1 MIRKKKM
8 NGFIVWSMYIL
19 KYYHRNLK
27 NKQSKKLQ
35 LIKKKGIET
44 TLNKLY
50 YHRSCLSGGTIHR
63 LLGSL
68 GKIIPDDEPLKIST
82 IFASISLS
90 DALHCLEVTGGYD
103 YKRELRLY
111 TIFCA
116 RKIQHLIQD
125 ERHIKAIDIT
135 EDYINGNATKRE
147 LKLAYS
153 FVKEAFDIR
162 KKEKDVKRNYY
173 EFNLGMFTLSDGI
186 EELDSDDEISN
197 SLDAVYYAVNATYQK
212 KSSINSYIRTDYHTE
227 RVNYYTNGRYN
238 IHTQKELLKIFK
250 ID

>member
-1 MIRKKKM
+1 M
-8 NGFIVWSMYIL
+8 
-19 KYYHRNLK
+19 
-27 NKQSKKLQ
+27 
-35 LIKKKGIET
+35 
-44 TLNKLY
+44 
-50 YHRSCLSGGTIHR
+50 HR

-82 IFASISLS
+82 IFSSISLS
-90 DALHCLEVTGGYD
+90 DALDCLEATGGYD
-103 YKRELRLY
+103 YKKELRLY
-111 TIFCA
+111 AIFCV

-135 EDYINGNATKRE
+135 EDYINNKATKRE

-162 KKEKDVKRNYY
+162 EKEEDIKRNYY
-173 EFNLGMFTLSDGI
+173 ELNLEMFTLSDGI
-186 EELDSDDEISN
+186 EEPDFDDEISN

-212 KSSINSYIRTDYHTE
+212 ESSNSCIRTDYHTE